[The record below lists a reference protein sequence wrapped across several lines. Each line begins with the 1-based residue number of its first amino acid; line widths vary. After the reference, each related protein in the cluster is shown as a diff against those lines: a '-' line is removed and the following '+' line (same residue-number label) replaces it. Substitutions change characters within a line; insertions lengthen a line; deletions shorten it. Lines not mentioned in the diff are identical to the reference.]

1 MVYWEVNQKAV
12 SISGSFTILML
23 IQNSQPV
30 SLVSHTT
37 IQLLVSIELQ
47 YVEKKCDLMKSKPEC
62 VSNTDLLM
70 QHV

>member
-1 MVYWEVNQKAV
+1 VLGVYWKVKQKTV

-37 IQLLVSIELQ
+37 IELLVSIGLQ
-47 YVEKKCDLMKSKPEC
+47 YAIEKECGLMKSKPEC
-62 VSNTDLLM
+62 VSNTDL
-70 QHV
+70 